1 MSLFYGW
8 KLSWLS
14 MLINLLLQGACL
26 YCMNAF
32 MEPLCAANGW
42 SRGTLNFGLGTA
54 AFIGQIAMPWAAA
67 ISSRRSLR
75 VLMTLSTLI
84 AGTACCLM
92 GLTGNI
98 LVYTGLTITLWVSS
112 QFCTVGASALMN
124 NWFVKHRGLA
134 LGVAASGTS
143 FSGVVLPFIILL
155 LIERFGIA
163 QAYLVL
169 GLCIC
174 ALSPVCWKL
183 VRRSPSLLGLYP
195 DGESQPDKPKTQTNK
210 SVSWRELWR
219 AWPAW
224 AIGIAFGLAL
234 MTGAGFFSQAKPRFA
249 DLGLGDYGA
258 MLIAS
263 IAALSGTFAKFLWGW
278 ICDLTTPLLAA
289 RALLIT
295 GFLSMSLTFLPPSL
309 PAMLALGVT
318 FGLSIG
324 GLWVVLPDLTSYYF
338 GAENFLPYYKFITI
352 FIFIRSLGFPAMGL
366 SYNLC
371 GSYFYADIF
380 FTASLLLSTILVFIL
395 QDSKAAEAKKNN
407 SPQSDPPDSGAK
419 K

>member
-1 MSLFYGW
+1 
-8 KLSWLS
+8 
-14 MLINLLLQGACL
+14 MLVNLLLQGACL

-42 SRGTLNFGLGTA
+42 SRGTLNFGLGIA

-75 VLMTLSTLI
+75 ILMTLSTLI
-84 AGTACCLM
+84 AGTACCCM
-92 GLTGNI
+92 GLTDSI
-98 LVYTGLTITLWVSS
+98 LIYTGLTIALWVSS

-124 NWFVKHRGLA
+124 NWFIKHRGLA

-143 FSGVVLPFIILL
+143 FSGVVLPFIALL

-163 QAYLVL
+163 QAYLTL
-169 GLCIC
+169 GLCVF

-195 DGESQPDKPKTQTNK
+195 DGESRPEPPKPPHNPGI
-210 SVSWRELWR
+210 SWRELWR

-224 AIGIAFGLAL
+224 AIGVSFGLAL

-249 DLGLGDYGA
+249 DLGMSDYGA

-263 IAALSGTFAKFLWGW
+263 IAALSGTLSKFLWGW

-289 RALLIT
+289 RALMIS
-295 GFLSMSLTFLPPSL
+295 GFLSMSITFLPPSL
-309 PAMLALGVT
+309 AGMLALGVT

-338 GAENFLPYYKFITI
+338 GANNFLPYYKFITI
-352 FIFIRSLGFPAMGL
+352 FIFIRSLGFPAIGV

-380 FTASLLLSTILVFIL
+380 FTASLFLSAILVFSL
-395 QDSKAAEAKKNN
+395 RDSKAAESKKNN
-407 SPQSDPPDSGAK
+407 FRRGDPSDTGA
-419 K
+419 